1 MVDEMLRKKT
11 LKLDRRSFLSLKPKK
26 SLSIEWR
33 EYDSGE
39 VVITW
44 TREDK
49 SILRKTVNVLLMK
62 PKVRKTILD
71 DPRAVFVWKK
81 LDGKTTIEEII
92 REFAKKFNFTPRE
105 AELSVT
111 AFLSMLS
118 KRRLIEVEVPESKQI
133 RGG

>member
-1 MVDEMLRKKT
+1 MLRKKT

>member
-1 MVDEMLRKKT
+1 VDEMLRKKT